1 MLRRLR
7 RLSLDFGV
15 ELDVELIGDYLRLCR
30 LEDLEQLQSL
40 RVLSEVPVNHLRA
53 LNCLRG
59 AALQRVEATH

>member
-7 RLSLDFGV
+7 RLSLDFG
-15 ELDVELIGDYLRLCR
+15 VELIGDYLRLCR

-40 RVLSEVPVNHLRA
+40 RVVSEVPVNHLRA

-59 AALQRVEATH
+59 CAERV